1 MKTARII
8 YNPTAGK
15 ETFKDQLSNVLTRFE
30 NAGYITSTHATS
42 GPDDAT
48 YAARFA
54 CEQNFDL
61 VVAVG
66 GDGTV
71 NEVINGLADFN
82 ERPDL
87 GIIPMGTVNDF
98 THALTIPN
106 NLEEAIDTILSGETA
121 KVDLGSMNG
130 KHFMNI
136 AGGGKITEVSYE
148 APSKLKAMIGSLA
161 YYIKGIE
168 LVPQM
173 RSINLRIEYDD
184 DVFQGE
190 VMLFLIGLTN
200 SIGGFE
206 KLVPDAKLNDG
217 YFSLLIIE
225 DVNLAEFAHLLSI
238 AMKGE
243 HLKHP
248 KVHYFKAREVKVSS
262 FEEVQLN
269 LDGEFGGVLPAH
281 FKNKKEF
288 LKVRVPLEFYQ
299 ELNGED
305 MEYSLPDTEQEM

>member
-15 ETFKDQLSNVLTRFE
+15 EGFTDKLTDVLQRFE
-30 NAGYITSTHATS
+30 DAGYITSTHATT
-42 GPDDAT
+42 GPNNAT

-54 CEQNFDL
+54 CENNFDMI
-61 VVAVG
+61 VASG

-71 NEVINGLADFN
+71 NEVINGMAEFD
-82 ERPDL
+82 ERPEL

-98 THALTIPN
+98 TRALKIPN
-106 NLEEAIDTILSGETA
+106 DIDEAVSIILNGRTG

-130 KHFMNI
+130 KYFMNI

-148 APSKLKAMIGSLA
+148 APSKLKAVIGSLA
-161 YYIKGIE
+161 YYVKGIE
-168 LVPQM
+168 LIPQM

-184 DVFQGE
+184 ELFEGE
-190 VMLFLIGLTN
+190 VMIFLLGLTN

-206 KLVPDAKLNDG
+206 KLVPNAKLNDG
-217 YFSLLIIE
+217 YFSLLILE
-225 DVNLAEFAHLLSI
+225 HVNLAEFGHILSL
-238 AMKGE
+238 ATRGE

-248 KVHYFKAREVKVSS
+248 KVHYYKAQDVKITAYD
-262 FEEVQLN
+262 EVQLN

-281 FKNKKEF
+281 FKNLKEF
-288 LKVRVPLEFYQ
+288 LQIRVSEAFYN
-299 ELNGED
+299 EMSSED
-305 MEYSLPDTEQEM
+305 KDYTLPDPAAE

>member
-15 ETFKDQLSNVLTRFE
+15 EGFTEKLPDVLQRFE
-30 NAGYITSTHATS
+30 EAGYITSTHATT
-42 GPDDAT
+42 GPNNAT

-54 CEQNFDL
+54 CENNFDL
-61 VVAVG
+61 IVASG

-71 NEVINGLADFN
+71 NEVINGMAEFDA
-82 ERPDL
+82 RPEL

-98 THALTIPN
+98 TRALKIPN
-106 NLEEAIDTILSGETA
+106 DIDEAVSIILNGRTG

-130 KHFMNI
+130 KYFMNI

-148 APSKLKAMIGSLA
+148 APSKLKAVIGSLA
-161 YYIKGIE
+161 YYVKGIE
-168 LVPQM
+168 LIPQM

-184 DVFQGE
+184 ELFEGE
-190 VMLFLIGLTN
+190 VMIFLLGLTN

-206 KLVPDAKLNDG
+206 KLVPNAKLNDG
-217 YFSLLIIE
+217 YFSLLILE
-225 DVNLAEFAHLLSI
+225 YVNLAEFGHILSL
-238 AMKGE
+238 ATRGE

-248 KVHYFKAREVKVSS
+248 KVHYCKAQDVKITAYD
-262 FEEVQLN
+262 EVQLN

-281 FKNKKEF
+281 FKNLKEF
-288 LKVRVPLEFYQ
+288 LQIRVSEAFYN
-299 ELNGED
+299 EMNSED
-305 MEYSLPDTEQEM
+305 KDYTLPDPAAE

>member
-15 ETFKDQLSNVLTRFE
+15 EGFTDKLTDVLQRFE
-30 NAGYITSTHATS
+30 DAGYITSTHATT
-42 GPDDAT
+42 GPNNAT

-54 CEQNFDL
+54 CENNFDMI
-61 VVAVG
+61 VASG

-71 NEVINGLADFN
+71 NEVINGMAEFD
-82 ERPDL
+82 ERPEL

-98 THALTIPN
+98 TRALKIPN
-106 NLEEAIDTILSGETA
+106 DIDEAVSIILNGRTG

-130 KHFMNI
+130 KYFMNI

-148 APSKLKAMIGSLA
+148 APSKLKAVIGSLA
-161 YYIKGIE
+161 YYVKGIE
-168 LVPQM
+168 LIPQM

-184 DVFQGE
+184 ELFEGE
-190 VMLFLIGLTN
+190 VMIFLLGLTN

-206 KLVPDAKLNDG
+206 KLVPNAKLNDG
-217 YFSLLIIE
+217 YFSLLILE
-225 DVNLAEFAHLLSI
+225 HVNLAEFGHILSL
-238 AMKGE
+238 ATRGE

-248 KVHYFKAREVKVSS
+248 KVHYYKAQDVKITAYD
-262 FEEVQLN
+262 EVQLN

-281 FKNKKEF
+281 FKNLKEF
-288 LKVRVPLEFYQ
+288 LQIRVSEAFYN
-299 ELNGED
+299 EMNSED
-305 MEYSLPDTEQEM
+305 KDYTLPDPAAE